1 MPGVSIIIVNWNARD
16 PLHNCLK
23 SIYEYSGEE
32 DYEII
37 VVDNA
42 STDGSVEMVKK
53 AWPGVILAENPENV
67 GFARANNIGIRQSTG
82 QYVCLANSD
91 VTVLGGCIGNL
102 VEFMDRNPRV
112 GMAGARILNPDLTLQ
127 PSCRHFPTIWNNL
140 CQTLAL
146 NHLFPKSRFFSGPFM
161 NYWPHDEVR
170 KVDVISGCFWMV
182 RRKAIEEVGLLDED
196 FFLYGED
203 IDWCRRFHATG
214 WDVIFYPGVEVIHVG
229 GASSSNAP
237 IKFYI
242 EMKRADLQYW
252 RKHHGRVGKSGYMV
266 VTLLNNAL
274 RVVARTLQYVFCP
287 PTRETARFKLRRS
300 LAYIR
305 WVFRF

>member
-16 PLHNCLK
+16 PLRNCLK
-23 SIYEYSGEE
+23 SIYEHLAEV

-53 AWPGVILAENPENV
+53 AWPGVILVENPENV

-91 VTVLGGCIGNL
+91 VTFLGGCIGNL

-112 GMAGARILNPDLTLQ
+112 GMAGPRILNPDRTLQ
-127 PSCRHFPTIWNNL
+127 PSCRHFPSIWNNL
-140 CQTLAL
+140 CQTFAL

-161 NYWPHDEVR
+161 NCWAHDEVR
-170 KVDVISGCFWMV
+170 RVDVISGCFWMV
-182 RRKAIEEVGLLDED
+182 RRKAIDEVGLLDED

-214 WDVIFYPGVEVIHVG
+214 WDVIFYPRAEVVHLGGV
-229 GASSSNAP
+229 SSSNAP

-252 RKHHGRVGKSGYMV
+252 RKHHGRVGKAGYMV

-274 RVVARTLQYVFCP
+274 RVVARTLQYMFCP
-287 PTRETARFKLRRS
+287 PARETACFKLRRS

>member
-1 MPGVSIIIVNWNARD
+1 MNVSIIIVNWNARE

-23 SIYEYSGEE
+23 SICTHEREV

-53 AWPGVILAENPENV
+53 AWPSVALVQNSKNL
-67 GFARANNIGIRQSTG
+67 GFAQANNIGIHQSTG
-82 QYVCLANSD
+82 QYVCLINPD
-91 VTVLGGCIGNL
+91 VVVLQGCIRNL
-102 VEFMDRNPRV
+102 IEFMDRNPRV
-112 GMAGARILNPDLTLQ
+112 GMTGPRILNPDLTLQ
-127 PSCRHFPTIWNNL
+127 PSCRHFPSIWNNL
-140 CQTLAL
+140 CQALAL
-146 NHLFPKSRFFSGPFM
+146 NHLLPKSRFFSGSFM
-161 NYWPHDEVR
+161 NYWAHDTLQ
-170 KVDVISGCFWMV
+170 KVDTIGGMFWMV
-182 RRKAIEEVGLLDED
+182 RRQAINEAGFLDED

-203 IDWCRRFHATG
+203 IDWCRRFHAAG
-214 WDVIFYPGVEVIHVG
+214 WDIMFYPGAEAVHLG
-229 GASSSNAP
+229 GASSSIAP

-242 EMKRADLQYW
+242 EMQKADLQYW
-252 RKHHGRVGKSGYMV
+252 RKHHGRVGKAGYMV

-274 RVVARTLQYVFCP
+274 RAVARTLQYMFCP
-287 PTRETARFKLRRS
+287 PARETACFKLRRS